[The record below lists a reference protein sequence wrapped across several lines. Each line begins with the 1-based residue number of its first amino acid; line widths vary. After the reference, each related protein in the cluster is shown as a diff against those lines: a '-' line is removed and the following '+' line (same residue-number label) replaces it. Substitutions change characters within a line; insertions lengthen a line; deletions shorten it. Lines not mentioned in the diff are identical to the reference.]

1 MSTPYFLW
9 STSRG
14 TPIFRLLYSLVELG
28 QNYRSCYSLMKTQF
42 NYRPHAFLLPQ
53 LYCLGPG
60 PGERSSPALPFDELQ
75 YFSFYVW
82 WTAVFFSF
90 LLRIYELHYF
100 FFCVYTIFS
109 FLCMLICNVELQYFL
124 HYNILHHISIGNKKN
139 ILHYN
144 KTYTKYHLGAY

>member
-100 FFCVYTIFS
+100 FSFVCILFFLSYVCWFVMLSCNIFYIIIFYIIFQLATKKIFYT
-109 FLCMLICNVELQYFL
+109 
-124 HYNILHHISIGNKKN
+124 
-139 ILHYN
+139 
-144 KTYTKYHLGAY
+144 TTKHTPNTI